1 MRKTLYWDIGTE
13 VKVQKVKHKMRKHKI
28 TESHIVR
35 TAIRMTPFDK
45 MVEEL
50 NKELGAT

>member
-1 MRKTLYWDIGTE
+1 MKKTLYFDIATE
-13 VKVQKVKHKMRKHKI
+13 AKIQKIKHKMRKDKV

-50 NKELGAT
+50 NAELGN